1 MYQEPLSDI
10 ARTRL
15 KIIFEHTDGFEI
27 ARQDLN
33 LRGPGEFLGVRQSGM
48 PMLRFTDLDKDLDL
62 LDAAQSVADEVL
74 SKHPQLAQQHLQRWL
89 GEKSEY
95 LRV

>member
-1 MYQEPLSDI
+1 MAIYDASNTNKSKKSV
-10 ARTRL
+10 RSFY
-15 KIIFEHTDGFEI
+15 K
-27 ARQDLN
+27 DL
-33 LRGPGEFLGVRQSGM
+33 
-48 PMLRFTDLDKDLDL
+48 DLDL